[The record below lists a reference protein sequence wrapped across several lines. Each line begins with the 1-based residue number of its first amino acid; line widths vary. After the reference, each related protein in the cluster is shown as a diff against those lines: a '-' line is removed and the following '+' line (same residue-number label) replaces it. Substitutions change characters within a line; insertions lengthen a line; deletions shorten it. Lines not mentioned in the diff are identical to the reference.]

1 MNLQPQSQC
10 RAHPL
15 ISVQGVSVVFASGQ
29 SGSALRDLSFDL
41 MAGEILGIVGESGS
55 GKSVMCRAIA
65 GLLPPSAKIKG
76 QMNFEGRPY
85 PLSDRRLLAGLR
97 GHGIA
102 MIFQDPMSALDPLMT
117 VRRHLA
123 LRTPGDPG
131 PLLTTAGF
139 GDPGKILDSYPH
151 QMSGGQCQR
160 VAIACALA
168 REPRLLIADE
178 PTSALDVTVQ
188 ASILKH
194 LKAVAAE
201 RGMSIIFVTHDLAV
215 AYQLCNQIIVMRNGV
230 ILETGSAAAV
240 LAAPRA
246 DYTKHLIA
254 SMPRSRPHASGIM
267 PQTSPPAGLRPI
279 GVPSAR
285 HPALRLDNIS
295 VGYKT
300 PDGRRFD
307 AVRNVSV
314 DVGEGEIVGL
324 VGESAS
330 GKSTLAKAAVGLVT
344 PSAGRISMNGRVV
357 DWSRPEPSW
366 RREIQYIFQDPRG
379 ALDPLGRIVHQVRQ
393 PLDIHRLGDKG
404 EREAVAR
411 ARLLETHLDDKL
423 FGRKPGSLSGGQRQR
438 ATIAR
443 ALTVRPRVLICDE
456 SVSAL
461 DVSIQAKILDLL
473 LGLRDKYALAIL
485 FISHDLSVIQ
495 HICDRVVVM
504 RHGKLIEEGPTFE
517 LFRNPTES
525 YTRDLI
531 AALPRLPDAPPSH
544 LSEQEAAV

>member
-1 MNLQPQSQC
+1 MNLHPQNQC
-10 RAHPL
+10 RADHPL
-15 ISVQGVSVVFASGQ
+15 ISVQGVGVAFAGQ
-29 SGSALRDLSFDL
+29 RGSALRGIAFDL
-41 MAGEILGIVGESGS
+41 MPGEILGIVGESGS

-65 GLLPPSAKIKG
+65 GLLPPSAGVEG
-76 QMNFEGRPY
+76 QMNFEGRTY
-85 PLSDRRLLAGLR
+85 RLSDQKALAGLR

-102 MIFQDPMSALDPLMT
+102 MIFQDPMSALDPLMS

-123 LRTPGDPG
+123 LRTPADPAL
-131 PLLTTAGF
+131 LLTMAGF
-139 GDPGKILDSYPH
+139 SDPGKVLGSYPH

-178 PTSALDVTVQ
+178 PTTALDVTVQ
-188 ASILKH
+188 AGILKR
-194 LKAVAAE
+194 LKAIAEE
-201 RGMSIIFVTHDLAV
+201 RGMAIIFITHDLAV
-215 AYQLCNQIIVMRNGV
+215 AYQVCNQIVVMRNGAV
-230 ILETGSAAAV
+230 VETGSANTV
-240 LAAPRA
+240 LTEPRA
-246 DYTKHLIA
+246 DYTRHLIA
-254 SMPRSRPHASGIM
+254 SMPRPRSNAPELTQQITPSSVLRTIA
-267 PQTSPPAGLRPI
+267 TSNGGHL
-279 GVPSAR
+279 
-285 HPALRLDNIS
+285 ALRLDNIS
-295 VGYKT
+295 VAYKK
-300 PDGRRFD
+300 PDGSRFD

-324 VGESAS
+324 VGESGS

-344 PSAGRISMNGRVV
+344 PTAGRICLNGRVV

-379 ALDPLGRIVHQVRQ
+379 ALDPLGRIIHQVRQ
-393 PLDIHRLGDKG
+393 PLDIHRLGDKS
-404 EREAVAR
+404 EREGVAR
-411 ARLLETHLDDKL
+411 ARLLETHLDDTL
-423 FGRKPGSLSGGQRQR
+423 FGRKPASLSGGQRQR

-473 LGLRDKYALAIL
+473 LDLRDKYALAIL

-504 RHGKLIEEGPTFE
+504 RHGTLIEEGQTFE

-544 LSEQEAAV
+544 LPEQEAAV